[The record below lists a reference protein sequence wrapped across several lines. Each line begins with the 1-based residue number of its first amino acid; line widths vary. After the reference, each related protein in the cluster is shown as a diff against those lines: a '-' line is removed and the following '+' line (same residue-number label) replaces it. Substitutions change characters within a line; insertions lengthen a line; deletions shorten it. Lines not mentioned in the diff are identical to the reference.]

1 MSADRY
7 GTTGNLLVFPPPWNT
22 SQFLKQLNTTKGG
35 FFQSFRFVCVPY
47 ETRHARKTSRK
58 EGLLGP
64 LHLFFIRHICF
75 QTLLLVPNTTHP
87 MLIGSFPPLWIP
99 NDRKSDRKT
108 SINRPIKRCY
118 GARKITTHH
127 ARSAREG
134 RGKLK
139 WMNEWMRS
147 VVYLFALPRA

>member
-1 MSADRY
+1 MLSLWHQRLNECRSLRY
-7 GTTGNLLVFPPPWNT
+7 HRKPFSLSTTLKYITVLKTAEHDKRWVF
-22 SQFLKQLNTTKGG
+22 SVF
-35 FFQSFRFVCVPY
+35 SFRVCAVWNAP
-47 ETRHARKTSRK
+47 RK
-58 EGLLGP
+58 ENVPNGRFARSITP
-64 LHLFFIRHICF
+64 FFIRHICF

-139 WMNEWMRS
+139 WMNEWMN
-147 VVYLFALPRA
+147 A

>member
-35 FFQSFRFVCVPY
+35 FFQSFRFVCVPH

-64 LHLFFIRHICF
+64 LHHFLSAIFVSKPCCLFPI
-75 QTLLLVPNTTHP
+75 LLIQCWSVRSHP
-87 MLIGSFPPLWIP
+87 YEFP

-139 WMNEWMRS
+139 WMNEWMN
-147 VVYLFALPRA
+147 A